1 MDVDSV
7 RRLKGSV
14 QSARINMALDIQP
27 SLMRNVVAVHYPA
40 LRKDICPAA
49 AQISV
54 CFHQLLNFAQMGIY
68 AARIDEHQMSFCA
81 RLLQCLYR
89 TFRNPARLF
98 RQEGSVNIIK

>member
-1 MDVDSV
+1 
-7 RRLKGSV
+7 
-14 QSARINMALDIQP
+14 MALDIQP

-54 CFHQLLNFAQMGIY
+54 CFHQLLNFTQMGIY
-68 AARIDEHQMSFCA
+68 TACIDEHQMSLCP
-81 RLLQCLYR
+81 RLLQRLYR
-89 TFRNPARLF
+89 TFGNPACFL